1 MDRKQTD
8 RKRERKPIFMLRI
21 AAVLLVMTLISVYG
35 AGNAVAK
42 YISSDYAQEQAR
54 VASFVLRVNK
64 NETSSTPLR
73 LDGITKPG
81 DSASYAFT
89 VTNAHAAGQLSEV
102 NEIYTLTVRVNGD
115 LPLTFTLDR
124 PAGDDL
130 TQTLDLLAHDMAD
143 NTADENRSFTA
154 AVQAGREYT
163 LTATWP
169 ATANDWVYASDAA
182 AAYCLLTVT
191 GEQTD

>member
-54 VASFVLRVNK
+54 VASFVLRVNG
-64 NETSSTPLR
+64 ESQQLR

-81 DSASYAFT
+81 DTARYDFT
-89 VTNAHAAGQLSEV
+89 VTNAYAAGQLSEV
-102 NEIYTLTVRVNGD
+102 DETYTLTVRVNGD

-130 TQTLDLLAHDMAD
+130 TQTLDVSAHDMND
-143 NTADENRSFTA
+143 DTAVSNRSFKA
-154 AVQAGREYT
+154 AVEGNKAYT